1 MPGFASAFT
10 QPGAHLSAEPRTH
23 PVDVVVDEL
32 VGVPRP
38 GLEVLH
44 HVPVVGAGVLVA
56 VVAAP
61 PVGRDAVHP
70 ERVAHPRVGALPIA
84 LLLVL
89 VQTLYVTKLMS

>member
-1 MPGFASAFT
+1 MSGFACSSHATWGPTF
-10 QPGAHLSAEPRTH
+10 QPSPPCAH

-32 VGVPRP
+32 VRVSWP

-70 ERVAHPRVGALPIA
+70 ERVAHPRVGALPLA

-89 VQTLYVTKLMS
+89 VQTL

>member
-1 MPGFASAFT
+1 MEHEYLKPKSTHPRSASRWVLPF
-10 QPGAHLSAEPRTH
+10 TH

-32 VGVPRP
+32 VGVSGP

-70 ERVAHPRVGALPIA
+70 ERVAHPRVGALPLA

-89 VQTLYVTKLMS
+89 VQTLKEKL

>member
-1 MPGFASAFT
+1 MALFT
-10 QPGAHLSAEPRTH
+10 QPGTHLSAEPCTH
-23 PVDVVVDEL
+23 PVDVVIDEL
-32 VGVPRP
+32 VGVSGP

-70 ERVAHPRVGALPIA
+70 ERVAHTRVGALPLA

-89 VQTLYVTKLMS
+89 IQTLYVTKLMS